1 MCTIIKQVFEYSEFL
16 FRSIFSSHSQLPSLL
31 KDLRR
36 WAEVRFLVSQE
47 LSLLI
52 QTRNDLSCVKT
63 VHSFLEI
70 LIIQPFKVDAISFSP
85 LKC

>member
-16 FRSIFSSHSQLPSLL
+16 FRSIFSSQSPLPSLL

-36 WAEVRFLVSQE
+36 WPEVWFLVSQE

-52 QTRNDLSCVKT
+52 QTWNDLSCIKT
-63 VHSFLEI
+63 VHRFLEI
-70 LIIQPFKVDAISFSP
+70 LIIQPFKVDA
-85 LKC
+85 